1 MSKVRKLLMAGG
13 TFSTALA
20 IGFIMQNGDALAAR
34 FNAPEVEPVVV
45 SEAQPVLVAAGPSLI
60 APSTTALD
68 PQLGVM
74 FTDSAPSDIAAPV
87 LIAAVGPDA
96 AFGAADADKTLGNS
110 CEVFASASV
119 EPHAMVSLDV
129 YAPCAVSQRFTLH
142 HNGMMFT
149 QSTDAEGEARLMIPA
164 LAAVSV
170 FIVAFDSGAT
180 AVTSAAVPDAGL
192 YQRAV
197 LQFEG
202 AGGLDLHVQENGAGF
217 GASGHKWAGQPGDPS
232 DLDIGAGYLI
242 ELGDNSSIKP
252 RLAQVYTYPVNDRTA
267 DTTVSFS
274 VEAAITPA
282 NCGQDLAAQSL
293 QSDEFGGLDAVDL
306 VMTMPGCEAVGD
318 LLILG
323 NMFADIQVAA
333 AY

>member
-1 MSKVRKLLMAGG
+1 MSRPRGSFLSAGSIFRRGKLP
-13 TFSTALA
+13 A
-20 IGFIMQNGDALAAR
+20 IR
-34 FNAPEVEPVVV
+34 R
-45 SEAQPVLVAAGPSLI
+45 I
-60 APSTTALD
+60 APGSTRRRRGEPSGKALR
-68 PQLGVM
+68 PAPHPGQRPGLVKLHQV
-74 FTDSAPSDIAAPV
+74 SPRAVAQPSDIAAPV

-96 AFGAADADKTLGNS
+96 AFGAADVDKTLGNS

-306 VMTMPGCEAVGD
+306 VMTMPGCDAVGD